1 MSDEVQIIIGAVIG
15 LVLGAIFLYFYHR
28 NRY

>member
-1 MSDEVQIIIGAVIG
+1 MSEELQVVIGGVIG
-15 LVLGAIFLYFYHR
+15 LVLGAIFLYFYYR

>member
-1 MSDEVQIIIGAVIG
+1 VSAELEIIIGAVIG
-15 LVLGAIFLYFYHR
+15 LILGAIFLYFYHR

>member
-1 MSDEVQIIIGAVIG
+1 MSDELLVIIGALIG
-15 LVLGAIFLYFYHR
+15 LGLGAIFLYFYHR

>member
-1 MSDEVQIIIGAVIG
+1 MSDELLIIIGALIG
-15 LVLGAIFLYFYHR
+15 LALGAIFLYFYHR

>member
-1 MSDEVQIIIGAVIG
+1 MSDELYVIIGAVIG